1 MLSVAIIGAARYHR
15 AKTNCSDVYPMR
27 LIHSVFLPFLIAAV
41 SVSFASHA
49 DASLD
54 TGLTHFDQLYQT
66 ELGGVVSCQSQ
77 TESRHATCSS
87 QLKNEGNAPFVLHH
101 AHKTQKVFVLFH
113 GLSDSP
119 FFLTTVAQA
128 IHKQGHNVLV
138 ALLPGHGKKDA
149 DQDMQDPELAARW
162 RSNVQEMIALAP
174 EFGEQLY
181 LGGFSTGGAL
191 SAEYILEH
199 PGEVKGLLLFSG
211 ALALDSSVETM
222 ASIWGIKWLAKT
234 LDGDYQSMGPN
245 PFKYPSV
252 ARYSAFQLTDVIFS
266 VRDLIKQQKP
276 LDIAIF
282 AAHSEADN
290 TTPISGVKDLMAY
303 NKGQNTLFLV
313 DKKFDV
319 CHADVVVNEAQ
330 IKQMNFDESQVT
342 EILPC
347 SIPSANPQHAEML
360 EAMSEFIRQY

>member
-1 MLSVAIIGAARYHR
+1 MLFRS
-15 AKTNCSDVYPMR
+15 
-27 LIHSVFLPFLIAAV
+27 
-41 SVSFASHA
+41 
-49 DASLD
+49 
-54 TGLTHFDQLYQT
+54 
-66 ELGGVVSCQSQ
+66 
-77 TESRHATCSS
+77 
-87 QLKNEGNAPFVLHH
+87 
-101 AHKTQKVFVLFH
+101 
-113 GLSDSP
+113 
-119 FFLTTVAQA
+119 AQA

-252 ARYSAFQLTDVIFS
+252 ARYSAFQLTDVI
-266 VRDLIKQQKP
+266 
-276 LDIAIF
+276 
-282 AAHSEADN
+282 
-290 TTPISGVKDLMAY
+290 
-303 NKGQNTLFLV
+303 
-313 DKKFDV
+313 
-319 CHADVVVNEAQ
+319 
-330 IKQMNFDESQVT
+330 
-342 EILPC
+342 
-347 SIPSANPQHAEML
+347 
-360 EAMSEFIRQY
+360 